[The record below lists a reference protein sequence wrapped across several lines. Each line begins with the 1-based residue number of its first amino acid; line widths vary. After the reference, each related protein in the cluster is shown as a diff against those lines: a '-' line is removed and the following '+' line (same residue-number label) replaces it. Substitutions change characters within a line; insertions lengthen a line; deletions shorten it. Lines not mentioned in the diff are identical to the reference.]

1 MTRVTLHACT
11 ATPFGGY
18 LKALGVLRLVSEQA
32 DREARGHWDRD
43 TFVLHSILTGD
54 DLASFFLK
62 KYEPTPIVA
71 PWNGGSGFYAEK
83 KGVAKVRVAAIMAST
98 HARFAQ
104 YRKDIAVCQSFPE
117 VQQGKN
123 REEDDRR
130 IALLLRC
137 RNLLSDRA
145 VDWLDAAVGIAADG
159 SRSFAP
165 IVGTGGNEGNL
176 DYTNNFMARIAD
188 LLISPSPKTPVR
200 ELLANALFG
209 KRTTSLQS
217 SAAGQFDPGRAG
229 GANQGQGVDS
239 DAITNPWDLV
249 LTLEG
254 AVAWAS
260 GIYRRQGAG
269 YRSILCSPF
278 TVRARAIG
286 YGSASLKDDAR
297 AEIWMPLWQ
306 RPVRYDELKILLREG
321 RASVQ
326 GRPATNALEFAE
338 AARSL
343 GVDRGIDH
351 FVRYSLLKRRGDSY
365 VALPVGSFP
374 TGYRSET
381 DRIREFQQLLDR
393 LDRLGLLKGVED
405 LRRNVDCAVYHVL
418 LTGGKERTREL
429 IAALGRMLR
438 RIATTTE
445 RGLPFRGLR
454 DARLWL
460 DECGFDVP
468 EVRIAAAL
476 ASIWSRD
483 AGSIA
488 GNLSR
493 GDKRFAWTGGTLSE
507 RLRSVLARRLQLAD
521 GAEASANPLGGACA
535 IHPGDATLFIEG
547 SVDDVLIEDLL
558 FAFAIFDWK
567 DFETPSYRSAEV
579 VPTYAVLKSLF
590 LPGEIRIG
598 SEPKRLRADPRILS
612 LLAAEKIEDATDFA
626 VHRLRV
632 AGFRPLTVS
641 YRGGVDPRRL
651 GAALLIPVWS
661 GKLLASGIFHEQEQ
675 PSESYA

>member
-1 MTRVTLHACT
+1 MPRVTLHACT

-32 DREARGHWDRD
+32 DREARGQWDRER
-43 TFVLHSILTGD
+43 FVIQSTLTED
-54 DLASFFLK
+54 DLATFFLE

-71 PWNGGSGFYAEK
+71 PWNGGSGFYPK
-83 KGVAKVRVAAIMAST
+83 DNKDGITAILVST
-98 HARFAQ
+98 DERFAA
-104 YRKDIAVCQSFPE
+104 YRENILICQSFGE
-117 VQQGKN
+117 VVQGKGPN
-123 REEDDRR
+123 EEERR
-130 IALLLRC
+130 GVILRRC

-165 IVGTGGNEGNL
+165 IVGTGGNEGRL
-176 DYTNNFMARIAD
+176 DYTNNFMARIAS
-188 LLISPSPKTPVR
+188 LLIAPNRRTPVR

-209 KRTTSLQS
+209 QRTTSLQS

-260 GIYRRQGAG
+260 GIYRRQGAS
-269 YRSILCSPF
+269 YRSVLCSPF

-286 YGSASLKDDAR
+286 YGSASFKDDAR

-365 VALPVGSFP
+365 VALPVGTFP

-381 DRIREFQQLLDR
+381 DRIREFQQLLDT
-393 LDRLGLLKGVED
+393 LDRHGVLKGVED
-405 LRRNVDCAVYHVL
+405 LRRNVDSAVYHVL
-418 LTGGKERTREL
+418 LTGGKERMREL
-429 IAALGRMLR
+429 MAALGRMLR

-454 DARLWL
+454 DPRLWV

-476 ASIWSRD
+476 ASIWSRN
-483 AGSIA
+483 AGAIA
-488 GNLSR
+488 ANLSR
-493 GDKRFAWTGGTLSE
+493 GDKRFAWTGATLSE
-507 RLRSVLARRLQLAD
+507 RLRSVLVRRLQLAD
-521 GAEASANPLGGACA
+521 ASEVSANPLGGVCA

-547 SVDDVLIEDLL
+547 SMDDVLIEDLL
-558 FAFAIFDWK
+558 FAFAILDWK
-567 DFETPSYRSAEV
+567 EFDVPSYRSAEV
-579 VPTYAVLKSLF
+579 LPTYAVLKYLF

-598 SEPKRLRADPRILS
+598 SEPKLLRGDPRILS
-612 LLAAEKIEDATDFA
+612 LLGAGNIEDATETA
-626 VHRLRV
+626 VYRLRV
-632 AGFRPLTVS
+632 AGFRPLAVS
-641 YRGGVDPRRL
+641 YGGGVDPRRL
-651 GAALLIPVWS
+651 AAALLIPVWS
-661 GKLLASGIFHEQEQ
+661 GRLLASGIFHEQEQ
-675 PSESYA
+675 PRESCA